1 MRLNSKR
8 VNFEYQPGEEIFTF
22 PEDTGLPFIF
32 DVLDEELT
40 ENIEA
45 MDVVGQMPV
54 FPYLQLCQSCVIY
67 SLMATVKSLEAD
79 YL

>member
-40 ENIEA
+40 ENIQA
-45 MDVVGQMPV
+45 MDIVGQM
-54 FPYLQLCQSCVIY
+54 LDEAE
-67 SLMATVKSLEAD
+67 SLAEKAKETLKQILS
-79 YL
+79 